1 MSRSKIMS
9 EEESLLSASDEAAS
23 QDAHYDKLAELV
35 GEQELPE
42 DF

>member
-9 EEESLLSASDEAAS
+9 EESLLSASDEVAS
-23 QDAHYDKLAELV
+23 QDAHYDRLAELV